1 MIYRLSAVSIIDLIG
16 PDAMAIAQNLTTN
29 DLKSLAPAV
38 GCETFVT
45 DVRGK
50 TLGHFIVFRTDRG
63 LRFLGAPGQSQAFA
77 NHADRYTIREDATP
91 EVLDEKWAGIVV
103 APEGAKHSEFRVEGA
118 AEPDR
123 YHVGAWDA
131 ADGEIAD
138 SVVGVYQVPW
148 LGEGTLLLLAEM
160 LRVEPVLE
168 ALASALG
175 GGEDPPIGGDT
186 EFQHRRT
193 LAGFPWYGGDLDAS
207 HLPQE
212 ASRDAEAICF
222 TKGCYLGQETVARLD
237 ALGQVQKKLVRWAI
251 EPVATAGSQLSADGK
266 TVGRLTSVADLG
278 DGRGIAIGFAR
289 RSHFDPG
296 ATAEGRDAESG
307 EPFRGTVVDPRQA

>member
-1 MIYRLSAVSIIDLIG
+1 MIYRLSAVSIIDLVG

-29 DLKSLAPAV
+29 DVKSLEP
-38 GCETFVT
+38 GIGSETFVT

-50 TLGHFIVFRTDRG
+50 TLGHFVAYRTDRG
-63 LRFLGAPGQSQAFA
+63 LRFLGSPGQSQAFA

-103 APEGAKHSEFRVEGA
+103 SPEAAKHPEFRVEA
-118 AEPDR
+118 APGPHR
-123 YHVGAWDA
+123 YRVGTWA
-131 ADGEIAD
+131 ATDGEISD
-138 SVVGVYQVPW
+138 SVAGIYQVPW
-148 LGEGTLLLLAEM
+148 LGEGTLLVLAEM

-175 GGEDPPIGGDT
+175 VAGDQPVGGDT
-186 EFQHRRT
+186 EFHHRRT
-193 LAGFPWYGGDLDAS
+193 LAGFPWYGADLDAS

-212 ASRDAEAICF
+212 ATRDAEAICF

-251 EPVATAGSQLSADGK
+251 EPAAAVGSQLAVDGK
-266 TVGRLTSVADLG
+266 AVGRLTSVADLG

-296 ATAEGRDAESG
+296 ATAEGTDAESG
-307 EPFRGTVVDPRQA
+307 QTFRGTVVDSAPA